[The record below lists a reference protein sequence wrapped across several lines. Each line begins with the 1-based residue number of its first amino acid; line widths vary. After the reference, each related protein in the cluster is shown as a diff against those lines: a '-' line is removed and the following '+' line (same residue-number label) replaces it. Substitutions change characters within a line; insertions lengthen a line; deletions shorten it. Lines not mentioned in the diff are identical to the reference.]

1 MTRSAPQMLAALVS
15 GAVFGLGL
23 ALSGMLD
30 PARVQG
36 FLDITGAWDPSLA
49 FVLGGAV
56 GVMFLGLRLIAR
68 FKRPAFD
75 DRFHLPDN
83 RVIDRRLVLGSALFG
98 IGWGIGG
105 FCPGPGIAGL
115 SLGRIEPLLFV
126 VFMLA
131 GMILHDQVFLRRAGR
146 GDNLTA

>member
-131 GMILHDQVFLRRAGR
+131 GMILHDRVFLRRAGR

>member
-23 ALSGMLD
+23 ALSGMLN

-75 DRFHLPDN
+75 DRFHLPEN

-131 GMILHDQVFLRRAGR
+131 GMILHDRVFLRRAGR